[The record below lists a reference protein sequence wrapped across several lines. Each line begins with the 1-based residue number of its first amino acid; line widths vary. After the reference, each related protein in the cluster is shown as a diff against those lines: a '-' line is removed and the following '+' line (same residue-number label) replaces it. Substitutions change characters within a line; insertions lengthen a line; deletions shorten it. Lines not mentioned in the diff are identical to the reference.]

1 MVSCP
6 ELEIRKEGGPNTTCN
21 SYTQHEMPKSVPY
34 FFSLRKQRSEEV
46 YRSTSLKWPV
56 LTFLSFSTFPVMF

>member
-21 SYTQHEMPKSVPY
+21 SYTQHEMEKSVTY
-34 FFSLRKQRSEEV
+34 FSL
-46 YRSTSLKWPV
+46 
-56 LTFLSFSTFPVMF
+56 